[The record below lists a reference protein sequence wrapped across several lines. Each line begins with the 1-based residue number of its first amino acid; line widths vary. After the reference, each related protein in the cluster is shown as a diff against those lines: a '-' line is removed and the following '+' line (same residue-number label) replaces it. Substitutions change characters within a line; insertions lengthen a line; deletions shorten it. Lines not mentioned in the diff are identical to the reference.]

1 MKTLLS
7 LFSLLMFSASLM
19 ASPVASMH
27 KLGAGEMSFMF
38 WSLYKAE
45 LYSANSQPSTT
56 AAEVASILTSPQD
69 KALRIEYLRQIDK
82 QDLLDATQEQWQHL
96 GYRSGDIVRWLG
108 PLDNFWPSVTE
119 GDVLTCLVTAS
130 GVSHFYFD
138 DKPIGTIEDPEFGV
152 AFLSIWLSPQTSQP
166 ALRARLL
173 GLSN

>member
-1 MKTLLS
+1 MKVILS

-19 ASPVASMH
+19 ASPVASLY

-38 WSLYKAE
+38 WNLYKAE

-56 AAEVASILTSPQD
+56 AAEAASILTSPQD
-69 KALRIEYLRQIDK
+69 KALRIQYLRPIGK
-82 QDLLDATQEQWQHL
+82 QDLLDATQDQWQYL
-96 GYRSGDIVRWLG
+96 GYSSADIARWLD

-119 GDVLTCLVTAS
+119 GDVLTVLVTTS

-173 GLSN
+173 GLSH